1 MAAGPGE
8 GGGDPPELHRR
19 AEERPPERVAVGVVE
34 RGAAAALEAEGRE
47 ALARHGEVAG
57 EHPSEP
63 DLAILGD
70 QALEAPPGTGRPA
83 WMSRVKSTCQA

>member
-8 GGGDPPELHRR
+8 AGGDPAELDRR
-19 AEERPPERVAVGVVE
+19 AEERPAQRLAVGVVE

-57 EHPSEP
+57 EHPPEAH
-63 DLAILGD
+63 LAFLGD
-70 QALEAPPGTGRPA
+70 QPLEHHSERSPGC
-83 WMSRVKSTCQA
+83 MSRVKSTCQA